1 MLTGVGY
8 APEKTGVIVY
18 ENGAIRYYEHDKV
31 SKGCHGT
38 GDIYAS
44 AFTGALLNDKDIFKA
59 AKIAADYTVKCIINT
74 QGDADHW
81 YGAKFETALR
91 DLMDMLA

>member
-1 MLTGVGY
+1 M
-8 APEKTGVIVY
+8 
-18 ENGAIRYYEHDKV
+18 
-31 SKGCHGT
+31 
-38 GDIYAS
+38 
-44 AFTGALLNDKDIFKA
+44 NDKDIFEA

>member
-1 MLTGVGY
+1 MTGVGY
-8 APEKTGVIVY
+8 CEGKTGVAVY
-18 ENGAIRYYEHDKV
+18 TDGKMSHYEHDKLG
-31 SKGCHGT
+31 KGAHGT

-44 AFTGALLNDKDIFKA
+44 AFTGALMNDKSIFEA
-59 AKIAADYTVKCIINT
+59 ARIAADYTVKCIINT
-74 QGDADHW
+74 RDDADHW

>member
-1 MLTGVGY
+1 MWDLQQFLT
-8 APEKTGVIVY
+8 VY
-18 ENGAIRYYEHDKV
+18 DKGEILYYQHDKI

-44 AFTGALLNDKDIFKA
+44 AFTGALMNDKDIYEA

-74 QGDADHW
+74 QGDASHW

-91 DLMDMLA
+91 DLMNMLE

>member
-1 MLTGVGY
+1 MTGG
-8 APEKTGVIVY
+8 GLRGI
-18 ENGAIRYYEHDKV
+18 I
-31 SKGCHGT
+31 GC
-38 GDIYAS
+38 DPI
-44 AFTGALLNDKDIFKA
+44 KEIFEA